1 MFIDFSNRLSVIFP
15 KTTNLRVGR
24 SNRSGR
30 AIFPKGSSARKAL
43 LRFGAGIGAIRPVVM
58 LCRLVAPVAGNY
70 LNRSDH
76 LQAFEQGF
84 AGMGQYFANGP
95 SG

>member
-1 MFIDFSNRLSVIFP
+1 
-15 KTTNLRVGR
+15 
-24 SNRSGR
+24 
-30 AIFPKGSSARKAL
+30 